1 MGQTDI
7 TLKEYFSDTMRLAD
21 LFNYYC
27 FDGEETIRA
36 PELRPANPVST
47 AVIPETGVSGKEQ
60 KRNCGAKQTKNHTER
75 HRKNYAVERIRDVLA
90 AATKDGT
97 TFLLLGIENQ
107 SETHYGMPVR
117 QMLYDA
123 LTYAGQITER
133 EKEALRNASGDGSSP
148 APTAA
153 EFLSGLRKG
162 DKLSPVLTLTVYY
175 GREPWDGPRNL
186 SELLDTD
193 RLPPELKPYITDQYP
208 INLLEVR
215 KIRDWKKFR
224 TDLRDVFRLAS
235 CDNDKEQM
243 RRIIE
248 ENESYRHLAHDAV
261 NAIAV
266 LTASDQIREY
276 AERQKGDEINMC
288 KAIDD
293 MIKDGEARGITIGE
307 ERGIAIG
314 EKRGITIGEERG
326 LQKGIEIF
334 ILDNLEEN
342 IPRERIVQKLQ
353 RNFNLSVEA
362 AGRYMLQYG
371 TV

>member
-1 MGQTDI
+1 MT
-7 TLKEYFSDTMRLAD
+7 
-21 LFNYYC
+21 
-27 FDGEETIRA
+27 
-36 PELRPANPVST
+36 
-47 AVIPETGVSGKEQ
+47 
-60 KRNCGAKQTKNHTER
+60 
-75 HRKNYAVERIRDVLA
+75 
-90 AATKDGT
+90 
-97 TFLLLGIENQ
+97 
-107 SETHYGMPVR
+107 
-117 QMLYDA
+117 
-123 LTYAGQITER
+123 
-133 EKEALRNASGDGSSP
+133 P

-162 DKLSPVLTLTVYY
+162 DKISPVLTLTVYY

-193 RLPPELKPYITDQYP
+193 RLLPGLKPYITDQYP

-215 KIRDWKKFR
+215 KIRDWEKFR
-224 TDLRDVFRLAS
+224 TDLRDVFRLAG

-293 MIKDGEARGITIGE
+293 MIKDGEAV
-307 ERGIAIG
+307 
-314 EKRGITIGEERG
+314 GEERG